1 MGIQIL
7 NKDVS
12 IISNVM
18 GKLKASIGSIFGTT
32 GWAGGGG
39 GGGGGGTPASQ
50 GPLAGTPPAT
60 NNTSVGFRAWSSGL
74 ANLFSTSSYSEC
86 MIASF
91 DANARTNYIVGQGFG
106 FSIPTGATIN
116 GIVVTLQFARYDPGG
131 STSARDYSVK
141 IVKNNTITGNDKFTL
156 AEHASS
162 TPTNKTYGS
171 STDLWGETWTAADIN
186 NSNFGLAYSVEL
198 TSYSKGTMYLQ
209 VRNLR
214 ITVHYTS

>member
-18 GKLKASIGSIFGTT
+18 GNPKANIGSIFGTT

-39 GGGGGGTPASQ
+39 GTPASQ
-50 GPLAGTPPAT
+50 GPLAGTSPAT
-60 NNTSVGFRAWSSGL
+60 VDTSIGSQNWNSL
-74 ANLFSTSSYSEC
+74 ENLFSPSSYSTTSLE
-86 MIASF
+86 F
-91 DANARTNYIVGQGFG
+91 TNNRSYYIVGKGFG

-116 GIVVTLQFARYDPGG
+116 GIVVTLEARSFFGE
-131 STSARDYSVK
+131 ARDYSVK
-141 IVKNNTITGNDKFTL
+141 IVKNNIITG
-156 AEHASS
+156 
-162 TPTNKTYGS
+162 TNKYILGSLSIALFANRTYGG

-186 NSNFGLAYSVEL
+186 SSNFGIAYSVES
-198 TSYSKGTMYLQ
+198 TYITKATIPVD

-214 ITVHYTS
+214 ITVHYTT

>member
-12 IISNVM
+12 VISSVM

-39 GGGGGGTPASQ
+39 GTPASQ

-60 NNTSVGFRAWSSGL
+60 VDTSEGSADWTSL
-74 ANLFSTSSYSEC
+74 ANLFSTTSYSTTGLEF
-86 MIASF
+86 MDNRSY
-91 DANARTNYIVGQGFG
+91 YIVGKGFG

-116 GIVVTLQFARYDPGG
+116 GIIVTLEARSFFGE
-131 STSARDYSVK
+131 ARDSSVK
-141 IVKNNTITGNDKFTL
+141 IVKNNIITG
-156 AEHASS
+156 
-162 TPTNKTYGS
+162 TNKSILGSLSISSFANRTYGG

-186 NSNFGLAYSVEL
+186 SSNFGIAYSAE
-198 TSYSKGTMYLQ
+198 SMYISKSLIPVD

-214 ITVHYTS
+214 ITVHYTT

>member
-12 IISNVM
+12 VISSVM

-39 GGGGGGTPASQ
+39 GGASQ
-50 GPLAGTPPAT
+50 GPLAGTSPAT
-60 NNTSVGFRAWSSGL
+60 VNSSVGSTTWSNL
-74 ANLFSTSSYSEC
+74 ANLFSTSLSSVTNLPYYLTLPVRSY
-86 MIASF
+86 
-91 DANARTNYIVGQGFG
+91 YIVGQGFG

-116 GIVVTLQFARYDPGG
+116 GIVVTLEASSYDAQGAG
-131 STSARDYSVK
+131 NNARDYIIK
-141 IVKNNTITGNDKFTL
+141 IVKNNTITGTDKSTL
-156 AEHASS
+156 ASLTPNS
-162 TPTNKTYGS
+162 TYVNRTYGS

-186 NSNFGLAYSVEL
+186 NSNFGIAYSAEL
-198 TSYSKGTMYLQ
+198 STSPKGTISIQ

-214 ITVHYTS
+214 ITVHYTP

>member
-12 IISNVM
+12 VISNVM

-39 GGGGGGTPASQ
+39 GGASQ
-50 GPLAGTPPAT
+50 GPLAGTAPAT
-60 NNTSVGFRAWSSGL
+60 VNTSVGSVSWSNL
-74 ANLFSTSSYSEC
+74 ANLFSTSLSSDSTLPYFSIPVRSY
-86 MIASF
+86 
-91 DANARTNYIVGQGFG
+91 YIVGQGFG

-116 GIVVTLQFARYDPGG
+116 GIVVTLQAKSYDAQGAG
-131 STSARDYSVK
+131 NNARDYSVK
-141 IVKNNTITGNDKFTL
+141 IVKNNTITGTDKSTL
-156 AEHASS
+156 ASL
-162 TPTNKTYGS
+162 TPNATYVNRTYGG

-186 NSNFGLAYSVEL
+186 KSDFGLAYSAEL
-198 TSYSKGTMYLQ
+198 NVVAKNVVTVD

-214 ITVHYTS
+214 ITVHYTT

>member
-12 IISNVM
+12 VISSIA
-18 GKLKASIGSIFGTT
+18 GTAKASIGSIFGTT

-39 GGGGGGTPASQ
+39 VPASQ

-60 NNTSVGFRAWSSGL
+60 VNTSVGNVTWQNL
-74 ANLFSTSSYSEC
+74 ANLFSTSSSSYVLFTFRIRSY
-86 MIASF
+86 
-91 DANARTNYIVGQGFG
+91 YIVGQGFG

-116 GIVVTLQFARYDPGG
+116 GIIVTLQAIGNDANSGITP
-131 STSARDYSVK
+131 RDYSVK
-141 IVKNNTITGNDKFTL
+141 IVKNNTITGTDKSTL
-156 AEHASS
+156 ASL
-162 TPTNKTYGS
+162 TPNLTFVNRTYGS
-171 STDLWGETWTAADIN
+171 STDLWGTTWTAADIN
-186 NSNFGLAYSVEL
+186 NSNFGVAYSAEVPTNPKGGPGVE
-198 TSYSKGTMYLQ
+198 

>member
-12 IISNVM
+12 VISNVM

-39 GGGGGGTPASQ
+39 GGASQ

-60 NNTSVGFRAWSSGL
+60 VDTSVGTVNWSGL
-74 ANLFSTSSYSEC
+74 ANLFSTSLSSEVSFPYFSIPVRSY
-86 MIASF
+86 
-91 DANARTNYIVGQGFG
+91 YIVGQGFG

-116 GIVVTLQFARYDPGG
+116 GIVVTLQAKSYDAQGAG
-131 STSARDYSVK
+131 NNARDYSVK
-141 IVKNNTITGNDKFTL
+141 IVKNNTITGTDKSTL
-156 AEHASS
+156 DSL
-162 TPTNKTYGS
+162 TPNNTYVNRTYGG

-186 NSNFGLAYSVEL
+186 NSNFGIAYSAEL
-198 TSYSKGTMYLQ
+198 VLFAKNYVQ
-209 VRNLR
+209 ADVRNLR
-214 ITVHYTS
+214 ITVHYTT

>member
-12 IISNVM
+12 VISSVM

-39 GGGGGGTPASQ
+39 GGASQ

-60 NNTSVGFRAWSSGL
+60 VDTSVGSVSWSNL
-74 ANLFSTSSYSEC
+74 ANLFSATLDSS
-86 MIASF
+86 
-91 DANARTNYIVGQGFG
+91 TNLPYFSLPQRSYYIVGQGFG

-116 GIVVTLQFARYDPGG
+116 GIVVTLQVRNYDAQGAG
-131 STSARDYSVK
+131 NAARDYIIK
-141 IVKNNTITGNDKFTL
+141 IVKNNTITGTDKSTL
-156 AEHASS
+156 API
-162 TPTNKTYGS
+162 TPDATFVNRTYGS

-186 NSNFGLAYSVEL
+186 NSNFGVAYSAEL
-198 TSYSKGTMYLQ
+198 NVVAKNYISVSA
-209 VRNLR
+209 RNLR
-214 ITVHYTS
+214 ITVHYTT

>member
-12 IISNVM
+12 VISSVM

-39 GGGGGGTPASQ
+39 GGASQ
-50 GPLAGTPPAT
+50 GPLAGTSPAT
-60 NNTSVGFRAWSSGL
+60 VNSSVGSTTWTNL
-74 ANLFSTSSYSEC
+74 ANLFSTSLYSVTNLPYYLTLPVRSY
-86 MIASF
+86 
-91 DANARTNYIVGQGFG
+91 YIVGQGFG

-156 AEHASS
+156 ASL
-162 TPTNKTYGS
+162 TPNNTFVNRTYGS

-186 NSNFGLAYSVEL
+186 NSNFGIAYSAELPTQAKNFVEV
-198 TSYSKGTMYLQ
+198 Q

-214 ITVHYTS
+214 ITVHYTP

>member
-12 IISNVM
+12 VISSVM

-39 GGGGGGTPASQ
+39 GGASQ

-60 NNTSVGFRAWSSGL
+60 VNTSVGSTTWSNL
-74 ANLFSTSSYSEC
+74 ANLFSATLPSETSLPYYLPFPVRSY
-86 MIASF
+86 
-91 DANARTNYIVGQGFG
+91 YIVGQGFG

-116 GIVVTLQFARYDPGG
+116 GIVVTLQAQSYDAQGAG
-131 STSARDYSVK
+131 NNARDYSVK
-141 IVKNNTITGNDKFTL
+141 IVKNNTITGTDKSTL
-156 AEHASS
+156 ASL
-162 TPTNKTYGS
+162 TPNGQFVNRTYGS

-186 NSNFGLAYSVEL
+186 NSNFGIAYSAEL
-198 TSYSKGTMYLQ
+198 LTQAKNMVQVY

>member
-12 IISNVM
+12 VISSVM

-39 GGGGGGTPASQ
+39 GGASQ
-50 GPLAGTPPAT
+50 GPLAGTSPAT
-60 NNTSVGFRAWSSGL
+60 VNSSVGSTTWSNL
-74 ANLFSTSSYSEC
+74 ANLFSTSLSSVTNLPYYLTLPVRSY
-86 MIASF
+86 
-91 DANARTNYIVGQGFG
+91 YIVGQGFG

-116 GIVVTLQFARYDPGG
+116 GIVVTLQVNSDDVTQSGNPRE
-131 STSARDYSVK
+131 YSVK
-141 IVKNNTITGNDKFTL
+141 IIKNNTITGTDKSTL
-156 AEHASS
+156 ATIPMSGPFEDR
-162 TPTNKTYGS
+162 TYGS

-186 NSNFGLAYSVEL
+186 NSNFGIAYSAEL
-198 TSYSKGTMYLQ
+198 STAAKGTIPLQ

-214 ITVHYTS
+214 ITVYYTP

>member
-12 IISNVM
+12 VISSVM
-18 GKLKASIGSIFGTT
+18 VTSKASIGSIFGTT

-39 GGGGGGTPASQ
+39 GGASQ
-50 GPLAGTPPAT
+50 GPLAGTSPAT
-60 NNTSVGFRAWSSGL
+60 VNTSVGSTTWSNL
-74 ANLFSTSSYSEC
+74 ANLFSATLNSFTSLLFNTRSY
-86 MIASF
+86 
-91 DANARTNYIVGQGFG
+91 YIVGQGFG

-116 GIVVTLQFARYDPGG
+116 GIVVTLQVNSNDV
-131 STSARDYSVK
+131 TSSGNPREYSVK
-141 IVKNNTITGNDKFTL
+141 IIKNNTITGTDKSTL
-156 AEHASS
+156 A
-162 TPTNKTYGS
+162 TIPTYGDFVNRTYGS

-186 NSNFGLAYSVEL
+186 NSNFGIAYSAEL
-198 TSYSKGTMYLQ
+198 STFPKGTISIN

>member
-12 IISNVM
+12 VISSVM

-39 GGGGGGTPASQ
+39 GGASQ
-50 GPLAGTPPAT
+50 GPLAGTSPAT
-60 NNTSVGFRAWSSGL
+60 VNSSVGSTTWSNL
-74 ANLFSTSSYSEC
+74 ANLFSTSLSSVTNLPYYLTLPVRSY
-86 MIASF
+86 
-91 DANARTNYIVGQGFG
+91 YIVGQGFG

-116 GIVVTLQFARYDPGG
+116 GIVVTLQV
-131 STSARDYSVK
+131 TSNDITSSGNPREYSVK
-141 IVKNNTITGNDKFTL
+141 IIKNNTITGTDKSTL
-156 AEHASS
+156 ATIPMSGDFVDR
-162 TPTNKTYGS
+162 TYGS

-186 NSNFGLAYSVEL
+186 NSNFGIAYSAEL
-198 TSYSKGTMYLQ
+198 STFPKGTISIF

-214 ITVHYTS
+214 ITVHYTT